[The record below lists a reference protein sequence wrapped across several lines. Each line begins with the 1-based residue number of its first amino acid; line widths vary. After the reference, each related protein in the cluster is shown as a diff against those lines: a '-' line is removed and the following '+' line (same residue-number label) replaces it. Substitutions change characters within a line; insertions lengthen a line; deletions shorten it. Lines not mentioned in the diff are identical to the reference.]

1 MKTFCLILL
10 AVMADVVPSGKAYL
24 RPLQERD
31 SVLVADQ
38 FEYGFRLDGVQ
49 EGTVL
54 ELQDLES
61 VYRSDSIAVVR
72 GWQLDTLGVDRK
84 SAAADIL
91 GTVVVAPFEEGRCVL
106 PPVALRRIRPGG
118 AVDTLLFDSETIE
131 VRAMPVDT
139 ATFVVNDIKGQMRY
153 PLTFKELL
161 PYMGAVLALAAIVWA
176 VVWLVRRRRAGAGAE
191 ERTPESAYIVALR
204 TLDKFRSDRY
214 WAPEMQKAYYSGIT
228 DALKLYIEDRFGVDA
243 PEMTTDEL
251 FSALKGCDGIPK
263 QVFDSSRELFE
274 CADYVKFA
282 KHVADRDEASSALG
296 TAVEFVTATY
306 KTGLEEERKADVL

>member
-106 PPVALRRIRPGG
+106 PPVALRRIRPCG
-118 AVDTLLFDSETIE
+118 AVDTLLFDPETIE

-161 PYMGAVLALAAIVWA
+161 PYIGAVLALVAIVWA
-176 VVWLVRRRRAGAGAE
+176 AVWLVRRRRAGAGAE

-228 DALKLYIEDRFGVDA
+228 DALKLYIEDRFGIDA

-251 FSALKGCDGIPK
+251 FSALKGRDGIPK

>member
-10 AVMADVVPSGKAYL
+10 AVVADVVPSGKAYL

-118 AVDTLLFDSETIE
+118 AVDTLLFDPETIGTS
-131 VRAMPVDT
+131 MG
-139 ATFVVNDIKGQMRY
+139 NSY
-153 PLTFKELL
+153 PLS
-161 PYMGAVLALAAIVWA
+161 
-176 VVWLVRRRRAGAGAE
+176 
-191 ERTPESAYIVALR
+191 RTWSFGLSV
-204 TLDKFRSDRY
+204 TL
-214 WAPEMQKAYYSGIT
+214 
-228 DALKLYIEDRFGVDA
+228 
-243 PEMTTDEL
+243 
-251 FSALKGCDGIPK
+251 
-263 QVFDSSRELFE
+263 
-274 CADYVKFA
+274 
-282 KHVADRDEASSALG
+282 
-296 TAVEFVTATY
+296 
-306 KTGLEEERKADVL
+306 